1 MFSLFLPMF
10 HVCIVYPMET
20 GGDRRGVSHE
30 IIKLSTG
37 TLHYIPKCPHL
48 CSIMHIIYIYIHV
61 YIIWYYVYVYVY
73 IYISHKIRQKNKHKS
88 HQLPEI
94 SGHLFRS
101 QSGPHQAGGPKPS
114 HAKPTRLQ
122 DSCGGVESDDWDPVG
137 PFPLKGGHGIPRVS
151 TITG

>member
-1 MFSLFLPMF
+1 MF

-30 IIKLSTG
+30 IIKFSTG

-48 CSIMHIIYIYIHV
+48 CSIMHMIYIYIRI
-61 YIIWYYVYVYVY
+61 YNMILCIY
-73 IYISHKIRQKNKHKS
+73 IYISHKIPQKIPHKS

-94 SGHLFRS
+94 SGQLFRS

-122 DSCGGVESDDWDPVG
+122 NSCGGVDSDDWDPVG

-151 TITG
+151 TITGWW